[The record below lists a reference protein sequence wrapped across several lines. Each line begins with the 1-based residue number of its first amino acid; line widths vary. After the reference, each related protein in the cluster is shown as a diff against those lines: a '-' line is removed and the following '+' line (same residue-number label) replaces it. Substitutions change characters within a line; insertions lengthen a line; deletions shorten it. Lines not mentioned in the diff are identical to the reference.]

1 MTINFNTTQSGIRSF
16 QKAIE
21 TNAENFANI
30 QTKNYKASRA
40 NFIEGANGSIEVEI
54 QKIETPGDPLPPGQ
68 GEPGDEMSNVDIAE
82 ETVDLIKNKSA
93 LESNLKVLKRL
104 DELIGNFIDI
114 IG

>member
-1 MTINFNTTQSGIRSF
+1 MTINFNTTQSGIRAF

-21 TNAENFANI
+21 TNAENIANI

-54 QKIETPGDPLPPGQ
+54 QKIETSGAPLPPDQ